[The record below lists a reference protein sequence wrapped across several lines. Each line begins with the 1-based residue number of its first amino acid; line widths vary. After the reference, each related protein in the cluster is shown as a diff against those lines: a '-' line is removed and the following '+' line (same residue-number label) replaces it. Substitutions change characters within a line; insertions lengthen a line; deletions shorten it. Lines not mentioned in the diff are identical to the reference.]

1 MIVPNS
7 YEIYNED
14 LPRGLYQIE
23 QEKIIKDLYSNLI
36 YSNNINLLDKFK
48 NEKNNYIYYK
58 TDHHWTTYGAY
69 LAYCSFIES
78 IGMKPINLNYYNS
91 NEINGFYGSYFS
103 KAKPFNISSD
113 IIKYYD
119 FEDLE
124 MNILGEEVYNSI
136 YDFSKINS
144 RDKYS
149 MFIRGNNALTIINN
163 KNLKNG
169 KKILVIKDSF
179 ANSLV
184 PFLTQNFEEVHIIDL
199 RSFNIKISNY
209 MEENDFDNILVL
221 YNFINLATD
230 SDIIKIKY

>member
-1 MIVPNS
+1 MLRKSTFMSEEGYDIRN
-7 YEIYNED
+7 I
-14 LPRGLYQIE
+14 QIHLEFKRATKE
-23 QEKIIKDLYSNLI
+23 QVIELSNLV
-36 YSNNINLLDKFK
+36 YNTFFENID
-48 NEKNNYIYYK
+48 E
-58 TDHHWTTYGAY
+58 D
-69 LAYCSFIES
+69 FI
-78 IGMKPINLNYYNS
+78 
-91 NEINGFYGSYFS
+91 
-103 KAKPFNISSD
+103 ISS
-113 IIKYYD
+113 
-119 FEDLE
+119 
-124 MNILGEEVYNSI
+124 
-136 YDFSKINS
+136 
-144 RDKYS
+144 
-149 MFIRGNNALTIINN
+149 IINN